1 MSNRRPFPEGSG
13 IFETLRTEDGRV
25 AELTRHM
32 RRAKKAAQV
41 KGITMP
47 DEEVLR
53 SEIAACLTLNPHS
66 LGRLRI
72 CISSEGFLVTHDPYE
87 EIDSLARLT
96 FHSTSSPAIG
106 EQIKSYPY
114 DWHYEVLDA
123 AHDHGFDDAVL
134 FNRNNEM
141 TETAISNV
149 VVMIDNHWVTPPITA
164 GILPGIMRAIAIERC
179 GVAVRNIHVSE
190 VPEIQGAF
198 LMSSLKIAQPVSH
211 LGDFLLLST
220 PSAKDSSLEFEGKMR
235 GAVEYF
241 SVL

>member
-1 MSNRRPFPEGSG
+1 MSNRRPFPEGNG
-13 IFETLRTEDGRV
+13 IFETLRTEEGRV

-32 RRAKKAAQV
+32 RRARKATQV

-47 DEEVLR
+47 DEEILR
-53 SEIAACLTLNPHS
+53 SEITACLTLNPHS

-123 AHDHGFDDAVL
+123 ARDHGFDDAVL
-134 FNRNNEM
+134 FNRNNEI
-141 TETAISNV
+141 TETAISNL
-149 VVMIDNHWVTPPITA
+149 VVMVDNQWVTPPITA

-198 LMSSLKIAQPVSH
+198 LVSSLKIAQPVSH

>member
-1 MSNRRPFPEGSG
+1 MINRRPFPEGSG

-53 SEIAACLTLNPHS
+53 SEIAACLTLNPHAV
-66 LGRLRI
+66 GRLRI
-72 CISSEGFLVTHDPYE
+72 CISSEGFLVTHDPCE

-114 DWHYEVLDA
+114 DWHYEVLDGA
-123 AHDHGFDDAVL
+123 RDLGFDDAVL

-141 TETAISNV
+141 TETAISNL
-149 VVMIDNHWVTPPITA
+149 VVMIENHWVTPPITA

-179 GVAVRNIHVSE
+179 GVTVRNIHVSE